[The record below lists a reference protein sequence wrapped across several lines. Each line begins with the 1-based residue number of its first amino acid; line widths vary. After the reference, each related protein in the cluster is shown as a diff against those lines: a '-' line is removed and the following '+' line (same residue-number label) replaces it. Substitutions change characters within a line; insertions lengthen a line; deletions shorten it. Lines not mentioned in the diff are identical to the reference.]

1 MGRAYEVRKASI
13 QKTGAARGKIYS
25 MYAKE
30 IYQAAKN
37 GGTSLESNSVLKRL
51 VERAKKEQ
59 VPADIIKRAIDKV
72 NSGVDETYTK
82 NTYEMFGPAGST
94 LIIECLTDNVNRT
107 VSDLRAVVNKCH
119 VKLGNVGSVSYN
131 YDHLCVV
138 SFKGLSLED
147 TLNTLI
153 SDDVDVK
160 DIEED
165 ADEIVIYGDPQDL
178 FKIKESIVKVL
189 PNVVFDMDEITMLPK
204 EKIELTGEDLEL
216 FNKLLTMLDEVED
229 VSNVYHNVSNV

>member
-37 GGTSLESNSVLKRL
+37 GGTSLEANSSLKRL

-59 VPADIIKRAIDKV
+59 VPQDIIKRAIDKV
-72 NSGVDETYTK
+72 NSGVDETYIK
-82 NTYEMFGPAGST
+82 NSYELFGPSGST
-94 LIIECLTDNVNRT
+94 LIVECLTDNVNRT
-107 VSDLRAVVNKCH
+107 VSELRAVVNKCH
-119 VKLGNVGSVSYN
+119 IKMGNVGSVSYN
-131 YDHLCVV
+131 YDNLCVV
-138 SFKGLSLED
+138 GFKGLSIDE
-147 TLNTLI
+147 TLNALI
-153 SDDVDVK
+153 LDDIDVI

-165 ADEIVIYGDPQDL
+165 DDVVIYGDPQDL
-178 FKIKESIVKVL
+178 FKIKECFTKVL
-189 PNVVFDMDEITMLPK
+189 PNVVFDMDEITMLAK
-204 EKIELTGEDLEL
+204 EKVELIGEDLDL
-216 FNKLLTMLDEVED
+216 FRKLLVMLDDVED

>member
-25 MYAKE
+25 TYAKE
-30 IYQAAKN
+30 IYEAAKN
-37 GGTSLESNSVLKRL
+37 GGVEMESNSALKRL

-72 NSGVDETYTK
+72 NSGIDETYVK

-94 LIIECLTDNVNRT
+94 LIVECMTDNVNRS

-119 VKLGNVGSVSYN
+119 IKMGSMGSVSYN
-131 YDHLCVV
+131 YDNLCIV
-138 SFKGLSLED
+138 SFKGLSLD
-147 TLNTLI
+147 DALNTLI
-153 SDDVDVK
+153 ENDIDIK

-165 ADEIVIYGDPQDL
+165 DGVVIYAEPSNL
-178 FKIKESIVKVL
+178 FRIKEAITKAL
-189 PNVVFDMDEITMLPK
+189 PTVTFDMDEITTLAK
-204 EKIELTGEDLEL
+204 DKVELTGEDLEI
-216 FNKLLTMLDEVED
+216 FNKTLSMLDDVED
-229 VSNVYHNVSNV
+229 VIRVYHNVSNV

>member
-13 QKTGAARGKIYS
+13 QKTGAARGKIFS

-37 GGTSLESNSVLKRL
+37 GGTNLDSNSALKRL

-59 VPADIIKRAIDKV
+59 VPQDIIKRAIDKV
-72 NSGVDETYTK
+72 NSGIDENYTK

-94 LIIECLTDNVNRT
+94 LVIECLTDNVNRT
-107 VSDLRAVVNKCH
+107 VSELRAVVNKCH

-131 YDHLCVV
+131 YDNLCIV
-138 SFKGLSLED
+138 SFKGLSMED
-147 TLNTLI
+147 TLNALI
-153 SDDVDVK
+153 LDDIDVV

-165 ADEIVIYGDPQDL
+165 EGIVVYGDPQDL
-178 FKIKESIVKVL
+178 FKIKESITKVL
-189 PNVVFDMDEITMLPK
+189 PNVIFDMDEITMLPK
-204 EKIELTGEDLEL
+204 EKVELAGEDLEL
-216 FNKLLTMLDEVED
+216 FHKLLSMLDEVED
-229 VSNVYHNVSNV
+229 VSNIYHNVANV

>member
-37 GGTSLESNSVLKRL
+37 GGTSLEANSSLKRL

-59 VPADIIKRAIDKV
+59 VPQDIIKRAIDKV
-72 NSGVDETYTK
+72 NSGVDETYIK
-82 NTYEMFGPAGST
+82 NSYELFGPSGST
-94 LIIECLTDNVNRT
+94 LIVECLTDNVNRT
-107 VSDLRAVVNKCH
+107 VSELRAVVNKCH
-119 VKLGNVGSVSYN
+119 IKMGNVGSVSYN
-131 YDHLCVV
+131 YDNLCVV
-138 SFKGLSLED
+138 GFKGLSIDE
-147 TLNTLI
+147 TLNALI
-153 SDDVDVK
+153 LDDIDVI

-165 ADEIVIYGDPQDL
+165 DDVVIYGDPQDL
-178 FKIKESIVKVL
+178 FKIKECITKVL
-189 PNVVFDMDEITMLPK
+189 PNVVFDMDEITMLAK
-204 EKIELTGEDLEL
+204 EKVELIGEDLDL
-216 FNKLLTMLDEVED
+216 FRKLLVMLDDVED

>member
-37 GGTSLESNSVLKRL
+37 GGTNLESNSALKRL

-59 VPADIIKRAIDKV
+59 VPQDIIKRAIDKV
-72 NSGVDETYTK
+72 NSGVDENYTK

-131 YDHLCVV
+131 YDNLCVV

-153 SDDVDVK
+153 ENDIDVK

-165 ADEIVIYGDPQDL
+165 AEEIIIYGDPQDL
-178 FKIKESIVKVL
+178 FKIKQAITNVL
-189 PNVVFDMDEITMLPK
+189 LNVTFAMDEIIMLPK
-204 EKIELTGEDLEL
+204 EKVELNGDDLEL
-216 FNKLLTMLDEVED
+216 FNKLLNMLDEVED
-229 VSNVYHNVSNV
+229 VSNVYHNVANI